1 MPEQGLYLRVK
12 YTDNSYDYI
21 AGTVLDKLLHE
32 HKIKRF
38 YRYSEEKWV
47 TVGVDPIR
55 GTGGIYGGP
64 DRRKMQ

>member
-21 AGTVLDKLLHE
+21 TGTMLDKLIRE
-32 HKIKRF
+32 HKIRRF
-38 YRYSEEKWV
+38 YRYSAERWV

-55 GTGGIYGGP
+55 GTGGIYAGP
-64 DRRKMQ
+64 DRRKMT